1 VVDRV
6 DIGLL
11 NITDATGL
19 QRLNETIT
27 ELSDAI
33 EEGLTGTVDSCHYAV
48 MSMRQC
54 TSSDDIISG
63 CTNGRVL
70 VTGQPD
76 FNGSY
81 SISLRLLV
89 TMAFWATACKTVCPM
104 LSDGCPVLSC
114 PVLSCAVLSCLS
126 VCLSVTLVYFGKTV
140 GWIKMKLGKGVGLL
154 PGNIVLDEDPAPS
167 PKGAQPS
174 NFPPMSVVPNSLMH

>member
-1 VVDRV
+1 MFQLFVVDRV

-11 NITDATGL
+11 NVTDATGL

-27 ELSDAI
+27 ELYDAI
-33 EEGLTGTVDSCHYAV
+33 EEGLTGTVDNCHYAV

-63 CTNGRVL
+63 CSNGKVL

-89 TMAFWATACKTVCPM
+89 TMAFWATAGKTVRPM
-104 LSDGCPVLSC
+104 LSDGCPVLCC
-114 PVLSCAVLSCLS
+114 PVLF
-126 VCLSVTLVYFGKTV
+126 VCLSVTLVYFGKPV
-140 GWIKMKLGKGVGLL
+140 GWIKMKIGTEVGLH
-154 PGNIVLDEDPAPS
+154 PGHIVLVEDPDTS

-174 NFPPMSVVPNSLMH
+174 NFPPMYVVPNGWIN